1 MKVGIISD
9 THDRQ
14 GVVAKAADIFG
25 EHKVDYILHAGD
37 IVSADTAKTLAEV
50 QGAKFI
56 GVFGNCDREK
66 PFLCSLVGSL
76 GGEIHGRV
84 FRGEIGGRQIFMTHK
99 PSTMGEAARS
109 NNFDLVVYGH
119 THMRFMQRVGKTL
132 VVNPGTSTVVVV
144 KLDDM
149 SARQLRL
156 R

>member
-14 GVVAKAADIFG
+14 RAVAKATEIFG
-25 EHKVDYILHAGD
+25 EHKVDYILHGGD
-37 IVSADTAKTLAEV
+37 IVSADTAKVLAEV
-50 QGAKFI
+50 EGAKFI

-66 PFLCSLVGSL
+66 PFLRSLVRSL
-76 GGEIHGRV
+76 GGEIHSRV

-99 PSTMGEAARS
+99 PSTMGEVARS

-132 VVNPGTSTVVVV
+132 VVNPGTSTAVVV

-149 SARQLRL
+149 TAQQFRL